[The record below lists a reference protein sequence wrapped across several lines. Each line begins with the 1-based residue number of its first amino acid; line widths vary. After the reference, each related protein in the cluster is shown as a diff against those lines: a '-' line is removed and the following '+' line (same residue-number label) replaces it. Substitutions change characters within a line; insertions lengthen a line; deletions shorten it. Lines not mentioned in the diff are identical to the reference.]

1 MTDLLYTKNDLDIAL
16 LKQKD
21 DHFEQALGRIE
32 SRLDYVAGDIKSTQA
47 AQFAWIMG
55 SILGIYGLIAGT
67 CLAKV
72 TGLL

>member
-21 DHFEQALGRIE
+21 DHFEQAL
-32 SRLDYVAGDIKSTQA
+32 A
-47 AQFAWIMG
+47 
-55 SILGIYGLIAGT
+55 